1 MEYMSSEIIHPP
13 SIDEQRA
20 EVFFHH
26 YMRVLNETRQVE
38 FAQAALVEELATLAD
53 GQDEVIA
60 RILSDKYDVVTPL
73 AERPH
78 PLIKIPQRIKDFL
91 VQTFRAN

>member
-1 MEYMSSEIIHPP
+1 MQPP
-13 SIDEQRA
+13 SAEEQKA
-20 EVFFHH
+20 ETFFHQ

-38 FAQAALVEELATLAD
+38 FAQAALMEELATLTD

-60 RILSDKYDVVTPL
+60 RILSDKYDVATPL

-78 PLIKIPQRIKDFL
+78 ALIKIPQKIKDFL
-91 VQTFRAN
+91 VQTFKAN